1 MSTSTASSTKSKR
14 SSSKSDSAGEKGGS
28 EKEGGLSALI
38 DSGLSSS
45 FDAIREKISS
55 TIGDNGEEYL
65 HEAVEKISES
75 TEQVV
80 AWCKKN
86 PIKMVIGIA
95 ALTAVSAFLVHT
107 VGGSGAVKKVV
118 KKAAKAAKAATSA

>member
-1 MSTSTASSTKSKR
+1 MTTSTASAQKAKR
-14 SSSKSDSAGEKGGS
+14 STSKSDAGDNGPD
-28 EKEGGLSALI
+28 KEGGLSALI

-55 TIGDNGEEYL
+55 TIGNNGEEYL
-65 HEAVEKISES
+65 HEAVDKISES

-95 ALTAVSAFLVHT
+95 ALTAVSAFLIHT
-107 VGGSGAVKKVV
+107 VSANGPSVKKVV
-118 KKAAKAAKAATSA
+118 KKAAKAVKAASVA